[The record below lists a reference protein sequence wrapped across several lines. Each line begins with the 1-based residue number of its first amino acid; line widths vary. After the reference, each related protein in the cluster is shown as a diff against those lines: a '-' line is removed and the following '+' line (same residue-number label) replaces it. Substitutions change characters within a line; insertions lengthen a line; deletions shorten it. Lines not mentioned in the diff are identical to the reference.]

1 MESERRAR
9 GQGRLYRPKF
19 KDAKSGEIKEC
30 RVWYV
35 QYYIFGK
42 PVRESSGSK
51 TKAVAER
58 LLSRRLRDAED
69 GIAPQNKIH
78 RVTYE
83 SIRDG
88 LLSDY
93 KISGRK
99 SLRTSK
105 DGKSQYV
112 ADVSALDDFF
122 AGQRAFEIVTDKIVQ
137 FIEIRQSEGASNGT
151 VNRSLAMLRR
161 MFNLAVQSRKLR
173 EVPYFPML
181 REANPRRGFLEHG
194 QFQKLRA
201 ELPEHLR
208 AIFTMGYFTGMRLG
222 EILKLSWSH
231 VNLKDGTLDLSHGTT
246 KNDEARTIPLASEL
260 LEMLKIERVRHKAA
274 EFVFVF
280 KNQRIKSFRKAWSS
294 ACERAGLGNFVFVCR
309 QCKAVAQRKGEDD
322 PETCETCQGTTYRS
336 YRGLLFH
343 DLRRSGGRNL
353 VRAGVPEKVAMAIT
367 GHKTRSMFDRYN
379 IVSDRDLKLATAKLE
394 IYLQNENGAKSGQV
408 DNTEEIQQPG
418 RIQ

>member
-1 MESERRAR
+1 MEKERRAR

-19 KDAKSGEIKEC
+19 KDAKSGEMKEC
-30 RVWYV
+30 LVWYV

-58 LLSRRLRDAED
+58 FLSRRLRDAED

-105 DGKSQYV
+105 DGKSQYI

-122 AGQRAFEIVTDKIVQ
+122 AGQRAVEIGTDKIVQ
-137 FIEIRQSEGASNGT
+137 FIDSRQSKGASNGT

-161 MFNLAVQSRKLR
+161 MFNLAIQSRKLR
-173 EVPYFPML
+173 EVPHFPML
-181 REANPRRGFLEHG
+181 KEANPRRGFLEHSE
-194 QFQKLRA
+194 FQKLRA

-222 EILKLSWSH
+222 EILKLRWSH
-231 VNLKDGTLDLSHGTT
+231 VSLKDGTLDLSHGTT

-260 LEMLKIERVRHKAA
+260 LEMLKIEREKNKTA
-274 EFVFVF
+274 EFVFVL
-280 KNQRIKSFRKAWSS
+280 KGERIKSFRKAWSS
-294 ACERAGLGNFVFVCR
+294 ACERAGLGKFVFLCR
-309 QCKAVAQRKGEDD
+309 QCKAETQRKGEDD
-322 PETCETCQGTTYRS
+322 PEMCATCQGTIYRS
-336 YRGLLFH
+336 FHGLIFH
-343 DLRRSGGRNL
+343 DLRRTGVRNL
-353 VRAGVPEKVAMAIT
+353 VRAGVPERVAMAIS
-367 GHKTRSMFDRYN
+367 GHRTRSTFERYN
-379 IVSDRDLKLATAKLE
+379 IVSNRDLKLATAKLE
-394 IYLQNENGAKSGQV
+394 TYLRNENGAKSGQV
-408 DNTEEIQQPG
+408 ANAEEIQQPG
-418 RIQ
+418 RVQ